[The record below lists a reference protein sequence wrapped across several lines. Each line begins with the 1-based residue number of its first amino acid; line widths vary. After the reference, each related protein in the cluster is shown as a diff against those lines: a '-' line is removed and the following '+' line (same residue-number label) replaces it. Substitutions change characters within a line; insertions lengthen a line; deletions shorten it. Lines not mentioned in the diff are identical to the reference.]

1 MTGSKKLRT
10 AGLVTGWLMMGAWWS
25 SAIADDFPPCAPPAA
40 NEYLLLIKGQTVA
53 ARDRIQNLLPTTT
66 SVNICRYLDDI
77 VVRAGGFSSL
87 ENANAW
93 AQYLNEVEGAQA
105 FVARPA
111 APGETSSNA
120 PITAEPATPLPVV
133 PPASP
138 THTPSPSAQPNPSN
152 QPGSPPPLTTPSP
165 GTAPNPSVPDSTGTP
180 AMPSSGTGSATIPQP
195 TTQNPTPEAAI
206 AYSPQLLGEG
216 YAVLV
221 DYTNNPE
228 VAKRIQ
234 QTLNQPVGLAVYE
247 QRPYLLVTQNGDA
260 SAVAQVLQTLSN
272 NRFTAFIVDSSDVVV
287 LSAGVATP

>member
-1 MTGSKKLRT
+1 
-10 AGLVTGWLMMGAWWS
+10 
-25 SAIADDFPPCAPPAA
+25 
-40 NEYLLLIKGQTVA
+40 
-53 ARDRIQNLLPTTT
+53 
-66 SVNICRYLDDI
+66 
-77 VVRAGGFSSL
+77 
-87 ENANAW
+87 
-93 AQYLNEVEGAQA
+93 
-105 FVARPA
+105 
-111 APGETSSNA
+111 
-120 PITAEPATPLPVV
+120 
-133 PPASP
+133 
-138 THTPSPSAQPNPSN
+138 
-152 QPGSPPPLTTPSP
+152 
-165 GTAPNPSVPDSTGTP
+165 
-180 AMPSSGTGSATIPQP
+180 MPSSGTGSATIPQP